1 MLVGV
6 EAADPLSF
14 GVSALFFL
22 AVTLLASYWPARR
35 AVAVDPQTAVRYQW
49 PCPQAQQFRATR

>member
-1 MLVGV
+1 VVATAVVGMLVGV
-6 EAADPLSF
+6 EAAEPLSF

-35 AVAVDPQTAVRYQW
+35 AVAVDPQTAVRYQ
-49 PCPQAQQFRATR
+49 